1 MQSFAG
7 EHFGM
12 PGAPDLFKRWKR
24 VRSLLVEGALDILF

>member
-12 PGAPDLFKRWKR
+12 PGAPDLFKRWKG

>member
-12 PGAPDLFKRWKR
+12 PGAPDLFKRWKC